1 MDIKRHLSV
10 YKGLP
15 KDIYVL
21 FISTVINKMGSFIVP
36 LMTLILTEKI
46 GFSKYEA
53 GLFTTIAILSQAPF
67 LVVGG
72 SLVDRFGSKRIIVI
86 FQSLGSLLYLACGF
100 MKPTVAVAVLI
111 VIASN
116 MYALATPAF
125 NAMVP
130 SITPKALM
138 KNAYSLMYLGSNLG
152 LAIGPMI
159 GGILFSKN
167 FLNLLFILDAA
178 STIISTM
185 MVFFFVRGKAKL
197 NVAMSKNKTQ
207 DIKTDSSGSIFSF
220 FLKNPVIIAFS
231 LIMVVYYF
239 CYVQWNF
246 LLPLQTVE
254 AFGKDGVGVF
264 SSLFSINAIT
274 VIVLTPILTSV
285 TAKTFPLKSMF
296 VGGILYFIAFGMFA
310 INRYILVFVVAI
322 IIMTVGEILVTINS
336 NNYIA
341 QLTPKKYL
349 GRVNSI
355 FFLFMGAGFATGP
368 LVMGS
373 VITLVSFQNAWI
385 MVAALMLCGSFS
397 MYFLKMAEKKKSVE
411 NKNNFSQEREER
423 ISKDA

>member
-1 MDIKRHLSV
+1 MEIKRHLSV

-100 MKPTVAVAVLI
+100 MKPTVTVAVLI

-167 FLNLLFILDAA
+167 YLNLLFILDAA
-178 STIISTM
+178 STMISTM
-185 MVFFFVRGKAKL
+185 MVFFFVRGRAKL
-197 NVAMSKNKTQ
+197 NVAISKNKTQ
-207 DIKTDSSGSIFSF
+207 DAKTDSSGSIFSF
-220 FLKNPVIIAFS
+220 FFKNPVIIAFS

-274 VIVLTPILTSV
+274 VIVLTPIITSV

-310 INRYILVFVVAI
+310 INKYILIFVAAI

-341 QLTPKKYL
+341 QRTPKQYL

-373 VITLVSFQNAWI
+373 VITFVSFQYAWI
-385 MVAALMLCGSFS
+385 IIAALMLFGAIL
-397 MYFLKMAEKKKSVE
+397 MYWLKFVEKKADKKSLE
-411 NKNNFSQEREER
+411 NDYEEYNE
-423 ISKDA
+423 IASND

>member
-21 FISTVINKMGSFIVP
+21 FISTIINKMGSFIVP
-36 LMTLILTEKI
+36 LMTLILTQKI

-86 FQSLGSLLYLACGF
+86 FQSLGSILYLTCGF

-116 MYALATPAF
+116 LYALATPAF
-125 NAMVP
+125 NAVVP
-130 SITPKALM
+130 SITPKPLM

-159 GGILFSKN
+159 GGILFSSN
-167 FLNLLFILDAA
+167 YLNILFILDAA
-178 STIISTM
+178 STMISTM
-185 MVFFFVRGKAKL
+185 MVFFFVRGKVKPNLSLAK
-197 NVAMSKNKTQ
+197 NEIPDAKA
-207 DIKTDSSGSIFSF
+207 DSSGSIFSF
-220 FLKNPVIIAFS
+220 IIKNPVIVVFS
-231 LIMVVYYF
+231 LIMLVYYF

-254 AFGKDGVGVF
+254 VFGKGGVGVF

-274 VIVLTPILTSV
+274 VIVLTPILTSI
-285 TAKTFPLKSMF
+285 TEKTYPLKSMF

-310 INRYILVFVVAI
+310 VNRYISIFVAAI
-322 IIMTVGEILVTINS
+322 IIMTIGEILVTINS

-341 QLTPKKYL
+341 ERTPKQYL
-349 GRVNSI
+349 GRVNSL

-373 VITLVSFQNAWI
+373 VITFVNFQYAWI
-385 MVAALMLCGSFS
+385 MVAALMLFGSLS
-397 MYFLKMAEKKKSVE
+397 MYFLKKVEKKERVESKSNVSSE
-411 NKNNFSQEREER
+411 CEER
-423 ISKDA
+423 INRDA

>member
-1 MDIKRHLSV
+1 MNINRHLSV

-21 FISTVINKMGSFIVP
+21 FVSTIINKMGSFIVP
-36 LMTLILTEKI
+36 LMTLILTQKI

-72 SLVDRFGSKRIIVI
+72 SLVDRFGSKKIIVI
-86 FQSLGSLLYLACGF
+86 FQSLGSLLYLTCGF
-100 MKPTVAVAVLI
+100 MKPTVVVAVLI
-111 VIASN
+111 VVASN
-116 MYALATPAF
+116 LYALATPAF

-130 SITPKALM
+130 SITPKALT

-159 GGILFSKN
+159 GGILFSN
-167 FLNLLFILDAA
+167 NYLNLLFILDAA
-178 STIISTM
+178 TTMLSTA
-185 MVFFFVRGKAKL
+185 MVFFFVRGKVNISLA
-197 NVAMSKNKTQ
+197 KNK
-207 DIKTDSSGSIFSF
+207 DEHIKATSSDSVFSF
-220 FLKNPVIIAFS
+220 IVKNPIIIMFS
-231 LIMVVYYF
+231 LIMLVYYF

-254 AFGKDGVGVF
+254 VFGKSGVSVF

-285 TAKTFPLKSMF
+285 TTKTYPLKSMF

-310 INRYILVFVVAI
+310 INRFVIIFIAAI
-322 IIMTVGEILVTINS
+322 IIMTVGEILITINS

-341 QLTPKKYL
+341 QRTPNQYL
-349 GRVNSI
+349 GRVNSM

-373 VITLVSFQNAWI
+373 VITFVNFQYAWI
-385 MVAALMLCGSFS
+385 MIATFMLCGALL
-397 MYFLKMAEKKKSVE
+397 MYLLKSIEKKAIKKSLE
-411 NKNNFSQEREER
+411 NDYDEYNKVASN
-423 ISKDA
+423 D

>member
-1 MDIKRHLSV
+1 MDIRRHLSV

-15 KDIYVL
+15 RDIYVL

-86 FQSLGSLLYLACGF
+86 FQSLGSLLYLTCGF

-116 MYALATPAF
+116 LYALATPAF

-167 FLNLLFILDAA
+167 YLNLLFILDATT
-178 STIISTM
+178 TIISTM

-197 NVAMSKNKTQ
+197 SISLAKGETSGTKAE
-207 DIKTDSSGSIFSF
+207 SSESIFSF
-220 FLKNPVIIAFS
+220 IVKNPVIIAFS
-231 LIMVVYYF
+231 LIMLVYYF

-254 AFGKDGVGVF
+254 VFGKAGVSVF

-274 VIVLTPILTSV
+274 VIVLTPILTSI
-285 TAKTFPLKSMF
+285 TAKTYPLKSMF

-310 INRYILVFVVAI
+310 INRYILIFVAAI
-322 IIMTVGEILVTINS
+322 IIMTVGEILITINS

-341 QLTPKKYL
+341 QRTPKQYL
-349 GRVNSI
+349 GRVNSM

-373 VITLVSFQNAWI
+373 VLTFVNFQYAWI
-385 MVAALMLCGSFS
+385 IVSALMLFGATL
-397 MYFLKMAEKKKSVE
+397 MYWLKFIEKKSDKKSLE
-411 NKNNFSQEREER
+411 DDYDEYNEIASN
-423 ISKDA
+423 D

>member
-1 MDIKRHLSV
+1 MDIKRHMSV

-36 LMTLILTEKI
+36 LMTLILTQKI

-86 FQSLGSLLYLACGF
+86 FQSLGSLLYLTCGF
-100 MKPTVAVAVLI
+100 MKPTVVVAVLI

-116 MYALATPAF
+116 LYALATPAF

-159 GGILFSKN
+159 GGILFSN
-167 FLNLLFILDAA
+167 NYLNLLFILDAA
-178 STIISTM
+178 TTIVSTM
-185 MVFFFVRGKAKL
+185 MVFFFVRGKTEL
-197 NVAMSKNKTQ
+197 NVALSKNETIDTKF
-207 DIKTDSSGSIFSF
+207 DSNGSIFSF
-220 FLKNPVIIAFS
+220 IRKNPVIVIFS

-254 AFGKDGVGVF
+254 VFGKAGVGVF

-285 TAKTFPLKSMF
+285 TTKTYPLKSMF
-296 VGGILYFIAFGMFA
+296 VGGVLYFIAFGMFA
-310 INRYILVFVVAI
+310 INRFIGIFVAAI
-322 IIMTVGEILVTINS
+322 IIMTVGEILITINS

-341 QLTPKKYL
+341 QRTPKQYL
-349 GRVNSI
+349 GRVNSL

-373 VITLVSFQNAWI
+373 VITFVDFQYAWI
-385 MVAALMLCGSFS
+385 IVSALMLFGAIS
-397 MYFLKMAEKKKSVE
+397 MYLLKFIEKKADKKSLE
-411 NKNNFSQEREER
+411 NDYDEYNEIASN
-423 ISKDA
+423 D